1 MVYPTFTINTKAI
14 NIASSYGYSPYFDIV
29 WSFDYAISG
38 NSNTE
43 AGFTIFLMDDAY
55 VLSGGNNG
63 IDLGYSGLSAAN
75 SNLSSINPG
84 ISGAVIAVGFDTTGS
99 FAVSALSGS
108 RVLRDGVLDSQR
120 IQNSVSIRSSWPT
133 YSYNT
138 YKYNVALSSID
149 SNFKIVENTVQYKT
163 IRARLGNVGQ
173 TLYVDYRNNPEEDF
187 KPLVA
192 TEVNLGIISTTKY
205 KAGVSFATPISS
217 NNISA
222 VGNIHLRNF
231 HTEGSV
237 VSGDIT
243 SLYIPITSVQLPSNL
258 TITEPPSILPIPD
271 IPFVITAITDNED
284 SLCNTTTISSL
295 RIISTDN
302 GTGLTEDAY
311 NFGYQIQLSS
321 IDRGLGVILTRE
333 SQFAYSTP
341 LSSTLGPSPSSYT
354 LIKSNFY
361 DTWMLSG
368 SRIVGTSGF
377 SNNFTPIGKYSVSF
391 IDTCGIPPSLT
402 ATYIC

>member
-43 AGFTIFLMDDAY
+43 AGFTIFLMNDSY

-84 ISGAVIAVGFDTTGS
+84 ISGAVIAVGFDTTGC
-99 FAVSALSGS
+99 FALSALSGS
-108 RVLRDGVLDSQR
+108 RVLRDGVLDTQR

-138 YKYNVALSSID
+138 YNYNIALSSID
-149 SNFKIVENTVQYKT
+149 SDFKIVENTVQYKT

-173 TLYVDYRNNPEEDF
+173 TLYVDYRNNPEENF

-192 TEVNLGIISTTKY
+192 TNVNLGITSTTKY

-217 NNISA
+217 NNIGK
-222 VGNIHLRNF
+222 VGNIYIRNF
-231 HTEGSV
+231 HTEGSA
-237 VSGDIT
+237 VSGDISSFYT
-243 SLYIPITSVQLPSNL
+243 SNTAFKVPSDL
-258 TITEPPSILPIPD
+258 TITAPPTILPIPD
-271 IPFVITAITDNED
+271 IPNVITAITGNVD
-284 SLCNTTTISSL
+284 SVCNTITISSI
-295 RIISTDN
+295 RVISTDN

-311 NFGYQIQLSS
+311 NFGYQIKLSGGS
-321 IDRGLGVILTRE
+321 FTGDTLTRVGGFTYRD
-333 SQFAYSTP
+333 SLSAYTI
-341 LSSTLGPSPSSYT
+341 Y
-354 LIKSNFY
+354 KSNFY
-361 DTWMLSG
+361 DKWTLS
-368 SRIVGTSGF
+368 SSSLFLTNS
-377 SNNFTPIGKYSVSF
+377 SFTPIGTYSPT
-391 IDTCGIPPSLT
+391 IT
-402 ATYIC
+402 ATYI

>member
-38 NSNTE
+38 NSSTE
-43 AGFTIFLMDDAY
+43 AGFTIFLMNDAY
-55 VLSGGNNG
+55 ALSGGNNG

-75 SNLSSINPG
+75 SSLSSINPG

-108 RVLRDGVLDSQR
+108 RVLRDGILDIQR
-120 IQNSVSIRSSWPT
+120 IQNSVSIRSGWPT

-138 YKYNVALSSID
+138 YKYNIALSSID
-149 SNFKIVENTVQYKT
+149 SDFKIVENTVQYKT

-173 TLYVDYRNNPEEDF
+173 TLYVDYRNTPEEDF

-192 TEVNLGIISTTKY
+192 TNVNLGITSTTKY

-217 NNISA
+217 NNISK
-222 VGNIHLRNF
+222 VGNIYIRNF

-237 VSGDIT
+237 VSGDMT
-243 SLYIPITSVQLPSNL
+243 SIYIPITALYLPPSI
-258 TITEPPSILPIPD
+258 TITAPPTILPIPD
-271 IPFVITAITDNED
+271 IPYVITAITGNAD
-284 SLCNTTTISSL
+284 SVCNTTTISSI
-295 RIISTDN
+295 RVISTDN

-311 NFGYQIQLSS
+311 NFSYQIKLSGGS
-321 IDRGLGVILTRE
+321 FAGDVLTRTGGFTYRT
-333 SQFAYSTP
+333 SLST
-341 LSSTLGPSPSSYT
+341 YT
-354 LIKSNFY
+354 IYKSNFY
-361 DTWMLSG
+361 DKWTLSG
-368 SRIVGTSGF
+368 SSLFLTNS
-377 SNNFTPIGKYSVSF
+377 SFTPIGAYSPT
-391 IDTCGIPPSLT
+391 IT
-402 ATYIC
+402 ATYI